1 MTRQQ
6 KPETTAQSGNEIKAK
21 AIASQTITLDGPDWT
36 IATDPHDKGRD
47 EKWFEA
53 PRPEAQ
59 PATVPCTIQEIF
71 PSYAGLAW
79 YWKAFEA
86 PKNPHP
92 GGRYLLRFWMVDYK
106 ADVWVN
112 GKLVGSHEIADEP
125 FVLDATEAVRAGTN
139 VLAVRVLHPT
149 ATGMDGL
156 VQQETPNGVK
166 GGLPGSDWNF
176 GGILDAVELLVA
188 PAVRIEDLYADGDWK
203 SGDVKV
209 QVNVRNSG
217 SGKVRVR
224 LALSVAPAVGGER
237 IAEVVQE
244 QEVPAGDTL
253 VTGTI
258 HVPQHRRLL
267 PCLPIGQRGSANTG

>member
-1 MTRQQ
+1 MQMKLIMIATVLALTLGLSAAAAPATSAE
-6 KPETTAQSGNEIKAK
+6 KAAHADSSVAVSGKEIKTNK
-21 AIASQTITLDGPDWT
+21 YEGKPMTPNTTTPSQTITLDGPDWT

-53 PRPEAQ
+53 PRPEAK

-71 PSYAGLAW
+71 PDYAGLAW

-125 FVLDATEAVRAGTN
+125 FVLDATEAVCAGIN

-149 ATGMDGL
+149 ATGIDGI
-156 VQQETPNGVK
+156 VQQETPNGPK

-176 GGILDAVELLVA
+176 GGGFG
-188 PAVRIEDLYADGDWK
+188 R
-203 SGDVKV
+203 
-209 QVNVRNSG
+209 
-217 SGKVRVR
+217 
-224 LALSVAPAVGGER
+224 
-237 IAEVVQE
+237 
-244 QEVPAGDTL
+244 
-253 VTGTI
+253 
-258 HVPQHRRLL
+258 
-267 PCLPIGQRGSANTG
+267 